1 MKTVWLQIRVTERE
15 KEEIKL
21 AAAEQKMSMSEYML
35 MLHRQ
40 DKARKEVS

>member
-40 DKARKEVS
+40 DKSRKEVS

>member
-15 KEEIKL
+15 KEEIKI

-40 DKARKEVS
+40 EKARKEVS